1 MHTLPTSLH
10 KHYINTHYVYQGIN
24 PHYTFHNYFRLH
36 LKITT
41 TAIITS
47 IGQRDATG
55 MSVWCCSSHSLF
67 AMSRRHPLS
76 DGSDKYRDLGGL
88 QQMPIVSPTHTS
100 TDDNMALVYTVLQL
114 CSAAMCGQEP
124 FVTWSGTTYAQ
135 NGALIYSGWYNTP
148 LCSSASR
155 CALTQHYLQVQEKQQ
170 FTPPPPSEGTTTYSI
185 ASSRSRGEQ
194 LLQYG
199 HQPRNILQQHVPGS
213 HQLRFCASRA
223 DSSTHVVAS
232 DTNVFVLGC
241 AVIKTPEYLPSNASK
256 EEPDADNTTE
266 AANNCL

>member
-1 MHTLPTSLH
+1 M
-10 KHYINTHYVYQGIN
+10 
-24 PHYTFHNYFRLH
+24 
-36 LKITT
+36 
-41 TAIITS
+41 
-47 IGQRDATG
+47 
-55 MSVWCCSSHSLF
+55 WCSSSHSLF

-76 DGSDKYRDLGGL
+76 DGSEKYRDLGAL

-148 LCSSASR
+148 LCSSASW

-213 HQLRFCASRA
+213 HPLHFCASRA